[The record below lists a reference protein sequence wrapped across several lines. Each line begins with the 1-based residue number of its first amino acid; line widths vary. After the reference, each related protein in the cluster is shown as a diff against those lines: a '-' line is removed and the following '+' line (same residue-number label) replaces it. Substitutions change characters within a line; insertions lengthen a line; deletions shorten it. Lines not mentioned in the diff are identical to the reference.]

1 MGPIRNNREPHRR
14 LVSVLLVVTTA
25 AVVVVLAVSGLLSG
39 NRIGY
44 AGAAPVTTSPDP
56 APVTVVTGTT
66 VPPPVAS
73 SAAGSTT
80 RVEPTTT
87 TTTTTAPLRTT
98 VAATTVTS
106 SGTAT
111 STGQTTTT
119 TTCPSTTGPTAS
131 TTTTGRPC
139 ETKVSACPTVTTT
152 ATTSAAPCVD
162 VESGVSSTISTIVT
176 TTTSTTTTTTTD
188 RPVVLTT
195 TDPQIPAPPR
205 NQPAPERT
213 VPDDL
218 SQSSPCAVITGPMA
232 KGQYTVSSPFGQ
244 RGGEFHRGIDL
255 AAREGTPIYAAL
267 DGKVSAAGPATG
279 FGNWIVIDS
288 TTSSGQVST
297 VYGHMYDNGLHV
309 RTGDIVKA
317 GQHIA
322 DVGSNGQSS
331 GAHLHFE
338 LWQGLRLGSGK
349 AVDPA
354 PMLEQA
360 APAASQSALKI
371 AHAIADCA
379 VRPGTGLAPGKVPQ
393 EFVPWLVKGAAEC
406 PNSGITAPLLAGQLE
421 AENNFNYGAN
431 APVSSTGARGPAQ
444 FMPGTW
450 ETWKV
455 DADSNGVADI
465 NSIADSVVAQAHF
478 MCKNWKDTSAGVN
491 SGSLQGD
498 AVDLAL
504 AAYNAGFGAVQA
516 AGGMPSGG
524 DYTTQTRPYV
534 RTIRDL
540 ERQFAATDFGATP
553 DQQSDREAKAAQA
566 AKEYLGTE
574 YTWGGGNTKG
584 PTLGGFDSPGL
595 TSYVTYVAT
604 SGSTTLPRTVQ
615 QQWAQG
621 DEIATDQAKPGDLVF
636 SEWNS
641 NGTPRHVG
649 VAIGGGRMVHASST
663 DGTVAEADIAA
674 DAKVRSMS

>member
-1 MGPIRNNREPHRR
+1 M
-14 LVSVLLVVTTA
+14 
-25 AVVVVLAVSGLLSG
+25 
-39 NRIGY
+39 
-44 AGAAPVTTSPDP
+44 
-56 APVTVVTGTT
+56 
-66 VPPPVAS
+66 
-73 SAAGSTT
+73 
-80 RVEPTTT
+80 TTT
-87 TTTTTAPLRTT
+87 E
-98 VAATTVTS
+98 S
-106 SGTAT
+106 
-111 STGQTTTT
+111 
-119 TTCPSTTGPTAS
+119 
-131 TTTTGRPC
+131 
-139 ETKVSACPTVTTT
+139 VS
-152 ATTSAAPCVD
+152 
-162 VESGVSSTISTIVT
+162 
-176 TTTSTTTTTTTD
+176 TTTTTD
-188 RPVVLTT
+188 RPVVIEAIN
-195 TDPQIPAPPR
+195 PQIPPPPP

-255 AAREGTPIYAAL
+255 AASEGTPIYAAL
-267 DGKVSAAGPATG
+267 DGKVVAAGPATG

-288 TTSSGQVST
+288 TTSTGQVST
-297 VYGHMYDNGLHV
+297 VYGHMYDSGLHV
-309 RTGDIVKA
+309 HTGDVVKA

-379 VRPGTGLAPGKVPQ
+379 VRPGAGLAPGKVPQ
-393 EFVPWLVKGAAEC
+393 EFVPWLLKGAAEC
-406 PNSGITAPLLAGQLE
+406 PNSGITAPLLAAQLE
-421 AENNFNYGAN
+421 AENNFHYGAS

-444 FMPGTW
+444 FMPATW

-455 DADSNGVADI
+455 DADNNGVADI
-465 NSIADSVVAQAHF
+465 NSIADAVVAQAHF
-478 MCKNWKDTSAGVN
+478 MCRNWQDTAAGVN
-491 SGSLQGD
+491 SGALHGD

-534 RTIRDL
+534 RTIREL
-540 ERQFAATDFGATP
+540 ERQFASTDFNSMATAE
-553 DQQSDREAKAAQA
+553 QQTDRVAKAAQA
-566 AKEYLGTE
+566 AKQYLGTA
-574 YTWGGGNTKG
+574 YAWGGGNTKG
-584 PTLGGFDSPGL
+584 PTHGGFDAPGL
-595 TSYVTYVAT
+595 ASCVTYVAT
-604 SGSTTLPRTVQ
+604 SGGTTLPRTVQ

-621 DEIATDQAKPGDLVF
+621 HEIAVDQAKAGDLVF
-636 SEWNS
+636 SDWNS
-641 NGTPRHVG
+641 DGTPRHVG
-649 VAIGGGRMVHASST
+649 IAIGGGRMVHASST
-663 DGTVAEADIAA
+663 DGTVVEAPIGA
-674 DAKVRSMS
+674 DAKVRSVS